1 MPAQPNDI
9 IEITKKY
16 FQLYYESEITDTDAV
31 EMLDNFTGFARLLLK
46 LDEKRNAVKQ
56 LKGEQQWL
64 KN

>member
-56 LKGEQQWL
+56 LKGEQQ
-64 KN
+64 